1 MDGLLRFH
9 AHHHH
14 SIGHEQRVF
23 SSFLHFHR
31 IKDPF
36 SSLLFRWPSKSETA
50 PIPEQ
55 YPGAANEIWTDWY
68 SESRR
73 PSEYQILCF
82 LVWFDMYL
90 VMALILSHCIN
101 CGWLNST
108 TLALGFSVIEFS
120 TLFFFF
126 HWWLW
131 FGRAFS
137 ALSTWIGI
145 KISWDRSSIFDG
157 SWFDYASCRFSIA
170 ALMIISWSHT
180 HILFNKDKLPKLSY
194 ERSNPSYILDIILV
208 IFVRYIKK
216 SVILLSI
223 LIQILDIFCIFN
235 IINILTL

>member
-9 AHHHH
+9 AHHHQ

-120 TLFFFF
+120 TLFFFHSIDGYDLAAPSQPWACELESRSAEIDPQYLMGHDLTTPLVDF
-126 HWWLW
+126 QLQHWW
-131 FGRAFS
+131 
-137 ALSTWIGI
+137 
-145 KISWDRSSIFDG
+145 
-157 SWFDYASCRFSIA
+157 
-170 ALMIISWSHT
+170 
-180 HILFNKDKLPKLSY
+180 
-194 ERSNPSYILDIILV
+194 
-208 IFVRYIKK
+208 
-216 SVILLSI
+216 
-223 LIQILDIFCIFN
+223 
-235 IINILTL
+235 